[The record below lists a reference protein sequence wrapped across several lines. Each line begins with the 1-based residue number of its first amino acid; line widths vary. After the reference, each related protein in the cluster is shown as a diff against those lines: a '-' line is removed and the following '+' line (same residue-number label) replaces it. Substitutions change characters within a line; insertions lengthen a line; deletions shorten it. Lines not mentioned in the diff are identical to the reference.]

1 MQTPKLHPDPR
12 RDSRDLQQR
21 SAAEPPTPL
30 HLPVLSA
37 ASPISFSS
45 HLGLIFQHLLLLPD
59 NPALLLFY
67 HPALPFTLTCQAP
80 ISLSPTRSI
89 NICLWVCLCPRLPHT
104 SEENRGNVPSPVDPN
119 THSRLEVLQLQE
131 QTDQGFGCHSR
142 IIEGIRTVRS
152 VNSLACQTHSVPLCR
167 NAKTWL
173 NGMIC
178 NAEQCYKWSQY
189 NKNQSAPYV
198 LFSWAKSTLSLL
210 TPAKGKNTTMQPFYA
225 STFYDLL
232 IPLGGP
238 NELSTLQ
245 ELYIAELSN
254 LPPGSRHKKHTA
266 IKRQHK
272 NHSSAFHHLNKEV
285 FATGSHVNS
294 VSSRSLTYKMQV

>member
-1 MQTPKLHPDPR
+1 MGGTWGRTVDIYLQGISSSPVVTHTQYLQNLIRVMQTLKWHPDPH
-12 RDSRDLQQR
+12 RDGRDLQQ
-21 SAAEPPTPL
+21 SPPP

-59 NPALLLFY
+59 NPAVLLFY
-67 HPALPFTLTCQAP
+67 HSALPFTLTCQAP

-152 VNSLACQTHSVPLCR
+152 VNSLACKTHSVPLRR
-167 NAKTWL
+167 NTKTWL

-178 NAEQCYKWSQY
+178 NTEQC
-189 NKNQSAPYV
+189 
-198 LFSWAKSTLSLL
+198 
-210 TPAKGKNTTMQPFYA
+210 
-225 STFYDLL
+225 
-232 IPLGGP
+232 
-238 NELSTLQ
+238 
-245 ELYIAELSN
+245 
-254 LPPGSRHKKHTA
+254 
-266 IKRQHK
+266 
-272 NHSSAFHHLNKEV
+272 
-285 FATGSHVNS
+285 
-294 VSSRSLTYKMQV
+294 